1 MSLQLSAALTLQL
14 ALFLSLN
21 VTLVYWL
28 WLRHLPLPSDLPPQ
42 TRAFLSTYLPALHT
56 LPLLALCANKLI
68 TKRVSLI
75 PGHAPYICL
84 VSLAYA
90 IVNGLASQFR
100 QVYPAEWVDWAQ
112 PRGAILR
119 VAVVCVGA
127 GVEWVLVAWLS
138 ERIRRGEGKTLKED

>member
-1 MSLQLSAALTLQL
+1 MGVQMSAALAFQL

-28 WLRHLPLPSDLPPQ
+28 WLRHLPLPADLPPQ
-42 TRAFLSTYLPALHT
+42 TRAFLGTYLPALHT

-68 TKRVSLI
+68 TKRMSLI
-75 PGHAPYICL
+75 PGHAPYMCL

-90 IVNGLASQFR
+90 IVNGLASLFR
-100 QVYPAEWVDWAQ
+100 PVYPAEWVDWAQ
-112 PRGAILR
+112 LRGAVLR
-119 VAVVCVGA
+119 VAAVCMGA
-127 GVEWVLVAWLS
+127 GVEWVMLAWLS